1 MNSSLLNK
9 SAKFFAVLLG
19 LACGPAHLCAM
30 GGNTDISA
38 LLETARQVPVPQAS
52 AKPSSLAGGAVK
64 KEWTVM
70 VYINGKNNLEDA
82 ALYNMNQMEIVGS
95 TAKMNVVVET
105 GRLTGKDSDTHKP
118 VEGGWTGVR
127 RYLIANDFQPS
138 TTDQAELK
146 SRYTRSMGK
155 INSPVVQEL
164 PKTDMGDYKAAV
176 DFVKWSREN
185 YPAKKYMLILWD
197 HGAGWM
203 DPLKKKSEGAG
214 KSRAISFDDETGNFI
229 GTVEI
234 GKLVR
239 EAGGVNVLGFDACLM
254 QMAEVAYEVKD
265 SAKIILGSEEV
276 VPEDG
281 IDYTGFLAKLSS
293 NPSASP
299 EEAAGYAA
307 EAFNKYYA
315 SSGKTATMSVIR
327 SDALPGLASSLDAWG
342 AVALQTKNVATIQA
356 ARDKVLR
363 FKEFDYMRD
372 PLRVLTTYTDI
383 YHFMQLVAENT
394 TVVQLKQASLAVMQY
409 VAGTLV
415 AKNTARGKEYPPAG
429 FISLGGTATVKVFDY
444 SNAHGIAVNVPRIRS
459 DITAAQLE
467 DKEFSNKYSD
477 LAFAKAAGRWNDFCQ
492 WMSDSVPAS
501 GVLQPAGISRIEQ

>member
-1 MNSSLLNK
+1 MNLLNK

-38 LLETARQVPVPQAS
+38 LLETARQVPVPQAR
-52 AKPSSLAGGAVK
+52 ANSSGLDGGPIE
-64 KEWTVM
+64 KEWTIM
-70 VYINGKNNLEDA
+70 VYINGKNNLANA

-95 TAKMNVVVET
+95 TDKMNVVVET
-105 GRLTGKDSDTHKP
+105 GRLWD
-118 VEGGWTGVR
+118 GVR
-127 RYLIANDFQPS
+127 RYLIVNDFQPS
-138 TTDQAELK
+138 TTDQAELQ
-146 SRYTRSMGK
+146 SQYVQAMHK

-164 PKTDMGDYKAAV
+164 PKTDMGDYKSAV
-176 DFVKWSREN
+176 DFVKWSREK

-197 HGAGWM
+197 HGTGWM

-214 KSRAISFDDETGNFI
+214 KSRAISLDDETGNFI

-239 EAGGVNVLGFDACLM
+239 EVSGVNVLGFDACLM

-315 SSGKTATMSVIR
+315 SSGKAATMSVIR

-342 AVALQTKNVATIQA
+342 AVALQTKNVSVIQA

-363 FKEFDYMRD
+363 FKEFGDDRD

-415 AKNTARGKEYPPAG
+415 AKNTALGKEYPPAG
-429 FISLGGTATVKVFDY
+429 LIFLGGTATVEVFDY
-444 SNAHGIAVNVPRIRS
+444 SNAHGIAVNVPRVRS

-492 WMSDSVPAS
+492 WMSGSVPAS
-501 GVLQPAGISRIEQ
+501 GVLQPAGISHIGKTVSGSW